1 MLRAATERLLVGLPI
16 LTVSL
21 KVLPILMPILAI
33 ASYIPTIA
41 LEIMTVVT
49 GILPVLLELSG
60 AGPSV
65 FITLQLLPALTKGP
79 LVLPHILT
87 VCSHV
92 SVVLPK
98 IAAVPLKVLPILA
111 AIPPVLSHV
120 LTILAEIRVREA
132 RLCIGGTA
140 AHDCRQHSY
149 LENSP

>member
-1 MLRAATERLLVGLPI
+1 MLRAATERLLVGSPI
-16 LTVSL
+16 LTVSM
-21 KVLPILMPILAI
+21 KVLPILMPIRSI
-33 ASYIPTIA
+33 G